1 MKIFLT
7 ICSILF
13 ISILYFSCKPAQ
25 KMTKN
30 NPIPAVPAADTPAT
44 PTPVKATILT
54 RTDKLLDE
62 ILQAQPQW
70 FDSILR
76 NKEDYK
82 LQIIYT
88 QIDRQA
94 NNTPVFKPHYY
105 NYHPD
110 NYFYPA
116 STVKLPIAIM
126 ALQKLNELKVP
137 GLNKYSTFI
146 TEANYSKQ
154 TPVYN
159 DPTTPDGKPT
169 IAHYIKK
176 ILLVSDNDAYN
187 RLYEFLG
194 QQYIN
199 EQFQKM
205 GYTHAQITHRLE
217 SPMNEDENRH
227 TNPLYFL
234 DASGKKIYEQG
245 LQFNQEP
252 HKKHEAFIGNAYY
265 SGGKLVNQPMDF
277 SKKNRISLEELTQVL
292 KAVLFP
298 QAMPV
303 KQRFNLAPED
313 YQFLHQYLSQ
323 YPSEAIYPS
332 YDSSN
337 YWDSYVK
344 FLYYGAQ
351 KQPMQKG
358 LRIFN
363 KVGDAYGFLLDIAYI
378 ADFEKNI
385 EFMLSAVIYCNSDG
399 TLNDDNYD
407 YEKTGFPFMKNL
419 GQAIYNYEVKRPRN
433 QAPNLS
439 NFKMGYD
446 K

>member
-1 MKIFLT
+1 M
-7 ICSILF
+7 
-13 ISILYFSCKPAQ
+13 A
-25 KMTKN
+25 KN
-30 NPIPAVPAADTPAT
+30 NPIPAVPVADTPVT
-44 PTPVKATILT
+44 PTPVKAAIVT
-54 RTDKLLDE
+54 RTDRLLDE
-62 ILQAQPQW
+62 ILQAHPQM
-70 FDSILR
+70 FDSILS
-76 NKEDYK
+76 NKEGYK

-88 QIDRQA
+88 QIDRQVK
-94 NNTPVFKPHYY
+94 NHPVFKPYYY

-126 ALQKLNELKVP
+126 ALQKLNEIKIP
-137 GLNKYSTFI
+137 GLSKYSTFI

-159 DPTTPDGKPT
+159 DPTTADGKPT

-234 DASGKKIYEQG
+234 DASGKKIFEQG
-245 LQFNQEP
+245 LQFNQLP
-252 HKKHEAFIGNAYY
+252 YKKHEAFIGNAYY

-277 SKKNRISLEELTQVL
+277 SKKNSISLEELTQVL

-298 QAMPV
+298 EAMPA
-303 KQRFNLAPED
+303 KQRFNLTPED
-313 YQFLHQYLSQ
+313 YRFLHQYLSQ
-323 YPSEAIYPS
+323 YPSETIYPA

-363 KVGDAYGFLLDIAYI
+363 KVGDAYGFLLDVAYV
-378 ADFEKNI
+378 ADFENNI

-419 GQAIYNYEVKRPRN
+419 GQVIYNYELKRQRKEVPD
-433 QAPNLS
+433 LS